1 MKTLNFRKMHGIG
14 NDFVFIKLQDE
25 SLFDSIQ
32 KESIKI
38 CDRNFGV
45 GADGVILLTP
55 SQVADIKMTII
66 NSDGSIAKMCG
77 NAVRCIGRIM
87 SEEKGNN
94 DPVTIETLGG
104 IKTVW
109 IMDNTTNVWQ
119 VKVDMGEPILKSI
132 DIPVVSENDAVIDQ
146 DFELDGVNFKFTCVS
161 MGNPHAITF
170 VDKTNRDLMMKYGP
184 LMEVHSAFPDR
195 INVEFV
201 EVTNDGLL
209 TYVWERGAGPTLAC
223 GTGACAVLVAANTT
237 NRSGRKAKV
246 ILPGGKLEIEW
257 GSDNRVY
264 MTGPAEHVF
273 FGEITI

>member
-14 NDFVFIKLQDE
+14 NDFVFIKLPDE
-25 SLFDSIQ
+25 SLFDAIQ

-94 DPVTIETLGG
+94 EPVTIETLGG

-109 IMDNTTNVWQ
+109 IMDNETNVWQ
-119 VKVDMGEPILKSI
+119 VKVDMGEPILKSA
-132 DIPVVSENDAVIDQ
+132 DIPVRSENDAVIDK
-146 DFELDGVNFKFTCVS
+146 DFELDGLNFKFTCVS
-161 MGNPHAITF
+161 MGNPHAIAF

-195 INVEFV
+195 TNVEFV
-201 EVTNDGLL
+201 EVTDEGLL

-237 NRSGRKAKV
+237 DRSGKKANV